1 MGGGGLR
8 RQGKPVFDWYFL
20 SSVLSDV
27 LASSSVV
34 LGNID
39 GRPFYFQMIVYQ
51 GETKYKCG
59 LLRTF
64 KQLNRDQGR
73 KAGYSTNQKS
83 VNISQRKEG
92 KKNSPRPT
100 AGDILMDTFLN
111 MYLYLNWCNNV
122 S

>member
-1 MGGGGLR
+1 MAGIFFPPSCL
-8 RQGKPVFDWYFL
+8 L
-20 SSVLSDV
+20 AV

-34 LGNID
+34 LGNIAR
-39 GRPFYFQMIVYQ
+39 RPFCFQMIVYQ
-51 GETKYKCG
+51 GKNKYKCG

-92 KKNSPRPT
+92 KENSPRT
-100 AGDILMDTFLN
+100 DAGGILILN
-111 MYLYLNWCNNV
+111 TYVYLN
-122 S
+122 